1 MHMSELQIYLIV
13 VGAVVILLL
22 LVFNW
27 WQDRRVRRRM
37 QANMPV
43 IEQDPLLGEGTAAQA
58 ASRQEPGLGSASLSQ
73 AQVLA
78 NAVAFSHPLTVAD
91 QEEADQSSEV
101 VIEISFQGPMAGVD
115 LLQLVQPL
123 RTAGRKA
130 VRVFAQDVAGHLSLR
145 IEPEASYVSVQLAVL
160 LANRSGPL
168 SAIEWSQIWNRA
180 HSLADQLECTI
191 EGPDQQTVL
200 QMASRLDD
208 LCAGLDMQ
216 VGLTLL
222 LGSTRPVQDVTSA
235 ARNMGFVPMD
245 GRLAWLGDHGM
256 VCFTLSRA
264 DAASFDAGMAGV
276 DRLSLLLDVPSS
288 PAEPRAFGRMVDVGI
303 ELGQRIGGEL
313 VDDQGRA
320 LQPGAEVA
328 IDERLQLLCKQL
340 QAMGFEAASPRARR
354 VFA

>member
-1 MHMSELQIYLIV
+1 MSELQIYLIV

-22 LVFNW
+22 LGFNW

-37 QANMPV
+37 QANMPS
-43 IEQDPLLGEGTAAQA
+43 IEQDPLLGESAAHA
-58 ASRQEPGLGSASLSQ
+58 ASRMEPGLGQPQ
-73 AQVLA
+73 AAV
-78 NAVAFSHPLTVAD
+78 NALENSHPLTAVD

-101 VIEISFQGPMAGVD
+101 VIEIAFQGPMTGLD

-123 RTAGRKA
+123 RTAGRKT
-130 VRVFAQDVAGHLSLR
+130 VRVFAQDTEGQLSLT
-145 IEPEASYVSVQLAVL
+145 IDPVASYVSVQLAVL

-200 QMASRLDD
+200 EMASRLDD

-222 LGSTRPVQDVTSA
+222 LGSTRPVQDVTAA
-235 ARNMGFVPMD
+235 ARTMGFVSMD

-288 PAEPRAFGRMVDVGI
+288 PADPRAFGRMVDVGV
-303 ELGQRIGGEL
+303 ELGQRIGAEL
-313 VDDQGRA
+313 VDDQGRP

-328 IDERLQLLCKQL
+328 IDERLQVLCSQL
-340 QAMGFEAASPRARR
+340 EAAGLQAASPRARR